1 MGFLF
6 FSESISCLSSLCNSF
21 LQSAEMLASTSKRSS
36 TVSVISADKCRCQ
49 MYVTVHGV
57 SGILRRKRASSGS
70 VSNLTFRRSGRI
82 GRSWGSM
89 KGGWPRREGVRGR
102 ERQRVTEI
110 GSGGVRQLETVRWL
124 QTIDGVMTKIYDWD
138 RWRKIRTYNKWQR
151 RLVTETVSDRDS

>member
-36 TVSVISADKCRCQ
+36 SVSVISADKCRCQ
-49 MYVTVHGV
+49 MYATVHDV
-57 SGILRRKRASSGS
+57 SGTLRRKRASSGS

-89 KGGWPRREGVRGR
+89 KGAWPRREGVRGR

-110 GSGGVRQLETVRWL
+110 GSGRVRQLETELGGCRQLMEW
-124 QTIDGVMTKIYDWD
+124 
-138 RWRKIRTYNKWQR
+138 WQR
-151 RLVTETVSDRDS
+151 YMTETGGGRSGHTVSDRDS